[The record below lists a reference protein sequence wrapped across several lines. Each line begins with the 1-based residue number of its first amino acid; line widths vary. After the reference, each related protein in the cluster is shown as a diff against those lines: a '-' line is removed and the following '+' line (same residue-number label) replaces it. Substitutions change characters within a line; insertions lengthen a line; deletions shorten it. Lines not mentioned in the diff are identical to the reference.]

1 MTATERR
8 EEIMRIMVARRQE
21 NMTNLAAELGVTTR
35 TIRTDIETL
44 TCQYPL
50 TTVRGNG
57 GGVLL
62 DPSYHPYKNTLSRK
76 QTEVLISLLGRATDE
91 ERLVVEDLLREHS
104 NYALDLN
111 NNLTRPRE
119 PNEER

>member
-35 TIRTDIETL
+35 TIRTDIEIL

-104 NYALDLN
+104 SYALDL
-111 NNLTRPRE
+111 E
-119 PNEER
+119 K